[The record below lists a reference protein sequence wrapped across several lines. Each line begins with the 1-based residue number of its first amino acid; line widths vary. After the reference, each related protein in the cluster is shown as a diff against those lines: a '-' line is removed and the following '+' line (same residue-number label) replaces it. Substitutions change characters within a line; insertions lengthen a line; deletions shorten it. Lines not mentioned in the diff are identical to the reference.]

1 MMQKNPELTKLKLIN
16 AFLDLYEEKP
26 IEKISIGE
34 LTTKAEIYR
43 GTFYYYYKDIYD
55 LLNVVESEFV
65 TLTLQIAYHIIEG
78 IFAQNI
84 ETKVPKLLSYYQ
96 QNERQIQVFLI
107 KRPNPLFLRKMKE
120 AGKKIALAR
129 LGVSDEHL
137 TVRAAYIA
145 EYIASAQLGL
155 ITKWLENGQDIS
167 PKELVTIM
175 QAVNLN
181 GPITCLLEENSTNN
195 AVKAIQP
202 NPGLW

>member
-1 MMQKNPELTKLKLIN
+1 MQKNPELTKQKLLN

-34 LTTKAEIYR
+34 LTTKAGIYR

-55 LLNVVESEFV
+55 LLNAIESEFV
-65 TLTLQIAYHIIEG
+65 TLTLQIASHIIEG

-84 ETKVPKLLSYYQ
+84 ETKVPLLLSYYQ
-96 QNERQIQVFLI
+96 KNERQIHVFLI
-107 KRPNPLFLRKMKE
+107 KRPNPMFLRKMKE

-137 TVRAAYIA
+137 SVRDAYIA

-181 GPITCLLEENSTNN
+181 GPITCLLEANLKANN
-195 AVKAIQP
+195 QSPLA
-202 NPGLW
+202 